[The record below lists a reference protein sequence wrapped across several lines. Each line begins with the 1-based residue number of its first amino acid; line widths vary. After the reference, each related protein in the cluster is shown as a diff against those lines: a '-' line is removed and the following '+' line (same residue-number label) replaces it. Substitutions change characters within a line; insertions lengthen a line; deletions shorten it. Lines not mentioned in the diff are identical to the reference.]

1 MWVNMHVGESYAGQ
15 KNSSNYSGWTVTV
28 SERYGGWTITVG
40 EHVCG
45 WTCMWVNMHLS
56 ESYLD
61 ENYADQKNGG
71 WKCMWFKALWLNI
84 QVGECTWYV
93 LNEGGPGGNYIP
105 IQVTVL

>member
-1 MWVNMHVGESYAGQ
+1 MWVNMH
-15 KNSSNYSGWTVTV
+15 
-28 SERYGGWTITVG
+28 
-40 EHVCG
+40 
-45 WTCMWVNMHLS
+45 MS

-105 IQVTVL
+105 IQVNSFVKD

>member
-1 MWVNMHVGESYAGQ
+1 MWVNMH
-15 KNSSNYSGWTVTV
+15 
-28 SERYGGWTITVG
+28 
-40 EHVCG
+40 
-45 WTCMWVNMHLS
+45 MS

-105 IQVTVL
+105 IQVTTSYLTQFVVLKGGTVQIFYESTSIIE